1 MEENVASRTYLLQQ
15 AKILLRL
22 AKSINNPQAAAALVE
37 KAADFKSQVDD
48 QGAPPDVNAVAP
60 DVQRPAL

>member
-1 MEENVASRTYLLQQ
+1 MASRTYVRHQ
-15 AKILLRL
+15 AETLLRL

-48 QGAPPDVNAVAP
+48 QGPPPDVNPMAP
-60 DVQRPAL
+60 DVQRSAS

>member
-1 MEENVASRTYLLQQ
+1 MPGGRLRAYLRHQ
-15 AKILLRL
+15 AETLLRL

-48 QGAPPDVNAVAP
+48 RVRPPT
-60 DVQRPAL
+60 